1 MKIIC
6 SFLVPKQYNLV
17 TCTGKYRKIY
27 KEIFLHF
34 MQCLIPAVL
43 PTIRSIA
50 NELPVSIQSL
60 ATCQP
65 SEGEQLSL
73 KEMNVLTYIRGY
85 IVKKIADKVYTSC
98 KSKIR
103 SFISDSDP
111 NHDFLA
117 AKNYADAKVGLQVP
131 SPILVDALKKME
143 VSYIKQIDDVMHR
156 PRVKATL
163 IASLVTCVD
172 ESLSCNVCKLANVIV
187 HLMVNIRL
195 HHSTRQANIK
205 LRDKKDRKNRNV
217 IKFSHL

>member
-1 MKIIC
+1 
-6 SFLVPKQYNLV
+6 
-17 TCTGKYRKIY
+17 
-27 KEIFLHF
+27 

-73 KEMNVLTYIRGY
+73 KEINVLTYIGGY
-85 IVKKIADKVYTSC
+85 TVKKIADKVCTSC
-98 KSKIR
+98 KTKIR
-103 SFISDSDP
+103 SVISDSDP

-143 VSYIKQIDDVMHR
+143 VSYIKQIDAPTTSEGHTHSIARDV
-156 PRVKATL
+156 
-163 IASLVTCVD
+163 CG
-172 ESLSCNVCKLANVIV
+172 
-187 HLMVNIRL
+187 
-195 HHSTRQANIK
+195 
-205 LRDKKDRKNRNV
+205 
-217 IKFSHL
+217 

>member
-1 MKIIC
+1 MSVSPVFSRGQIFRQC
-6 SFLVPKQYNLV
+6 SQFHSLRYSNILLLS
-17 TCTGKYRKIY
+17 Y
-27 KEIFLHF
+27 
-34 MQCLIPAVL
+34 
-43 PTIRSIA
+43 S
-50 NELPVSIQSL
+50 PVCYS
-60 ATCQP
+60 
-65 SEGEQLSL
+65 
-73 KEMNVLTYIRGY
+73 
-85 IVKKIADKVYTSC
+85 IADKVYTSC
-98 KSKIR
+98 KTKIR
-103 SFISDSDP
+103 SVISDSDP

-163 IASLVTCVD
+163 IAPLLTCVY
-172 ESLSCNVCKLANVIV
+172 ESLSCNVSKLANVIV

-195 HHSTRQANIK
+195 HHSIRQANIK

>member
-1 MKIIC
+1 M
-6 SFLVPKQYNLV
+6 
-17 TCTGKYRKIY
+17 
-27 KEIFLHF
+27 
-34 MQCLIPAVL
+34 
-43 PTIRSIA
+43 
-50 NELPVSIQSL
+50 SIQSL

-73 KEMNVLTYIRGY
+73 KEKNVLTYIGGY

-98 KSKIR
+98 KTKIR
-103 SFISDSDP
+103 SVICDSDP
-111 NHDFLA
+111 NHDLLA
-117 AKNYADAKVGLQVP
+117 AKDYADAKVGLQVP

-156 PRVKATL
+156 PRVKVTL

-195 HHSTRQANIK
+195 HHSIRQANIK

-217 IKFSHL
+217 I

>member
-17 TCTGKYRKIY
+17 TCTGKYHKIY

-73 KEMNVLTYIRGY
+73 KEMNVLTYIGGY
-85 IVKKIADKVYTSC
+85 IVKKIADKMYTSC
-98 KSKIR
+98 KTKIR
-103 SFISDSDP
+103 SVISDSDP

-131 SPILVDALKKME
+131 NPILVDALKKME
-143 VSYIKQIDDVMHR
+143 VYIKQIDDVMHR

-195 HHSTRQANIK
+195 HHSIRQANIK
-205 LRDKKDRKNRNV
+205 LRDKKDRKNRNI